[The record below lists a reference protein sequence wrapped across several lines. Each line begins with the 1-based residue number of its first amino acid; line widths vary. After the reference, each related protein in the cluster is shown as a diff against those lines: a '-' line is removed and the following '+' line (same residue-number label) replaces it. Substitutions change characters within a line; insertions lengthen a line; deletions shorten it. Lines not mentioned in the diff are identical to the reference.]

1 MEINGQLIDLEKIG
15 ISFTPNDEQIA
26 ALEHLIEFLHSNCL
40 TTVLSGS
47 AGTGKT
53 SIVRIFL
60 EYIKKTSRR
69 HVTLAAPTHKAKMVL
84 SRLSNNNEAVTLHTL
99 LKLRPDVNLLE
110 FDVNDLQFMTQFAAD
125 LFEDVDDLI
134 IVDEGSMINDTLY
147 DLLVDRMNG
156 MGKVIFI
163 GDTAQIQPVKQGYL
177 SKVFTA
183 TDYPGIHL
191 TKVERQ
197 KGDNPLMDTLV
208 KLRDKPLRNFY
219 SAHENGIGLEVFI
232 DTKDFIT
239 ELKGVIPPVRELVKQ
254 PFKNKIL
261 AYTNSRVRDFNKLV
275 RRILKVDKTLLT
287 VGEIIMG
294 YDSYNRNNLPIL
306 YNGSEYVVVRIE
318 KTKKEL
324 PYFTTVPGYLIK
336 LLDTVEAK
344 NKASLN
350 VIKEVFLID
359 PHAPHNI
366 FDRLSSTLENMRL
379 SAVQAKSPYSRKT
392 YWASWY
398 KLQESFITMH
408 AMVYQG
414 RTIRKKTIDYGYAIT
429 THKSQGSTYENV
441 FIDMKNIQICTDKDE
456 LRQLQYVALSR
467 ASKKV
472 NLLN

>member
-177 SKVFTA
+177 SKVF
-183 TDYPGIHL
+183 
-191 TKVERQ
+191 
-197 KGDNPLMDTLV
+197 
-208 KLRDKPLRNFY
+208 
-219 SAHENGIGLEVFI
+219 
-232 DTKDFIT
+232 
-239 ELKGVIPPVRELVKQ
+239 
-254 PFKNKIL
+254 
-261 AYTNSRVRDFNKLV
+261 
-275 RRILKVDKTLLT
+275 
-287 VGEIIMG
+287 
-294 YDSYNRNNLPIL
+294 
-306 YNGSEYVVVRIE
+306 
-318 KTKKEL
+318 
-324 PYFTTVPGYLIK
+324 
-336 LLDTVEAK
+336 
-344 NKASLN
+344 
-350 VIKEVFLID
+350 
-359 PHAPHNI
+359 
-366 FDRLSSTLENMRL
+366 
-379 SAVQAKSPYSRKT
+379 
-392 YWASWY
+392 
-398 KLQESFITMH
+398 
-408 AMVYQG
+408 
-414 RTIRKKTIDYGYAIT
+414 
-429 THKSQGSTYENV
+429 
-441 FIDMKNIQICTDKDE
+441 
-456 LRQLQYVALSR
+456 
-467 ASKKV
+467 
-472 NLLN
+472 